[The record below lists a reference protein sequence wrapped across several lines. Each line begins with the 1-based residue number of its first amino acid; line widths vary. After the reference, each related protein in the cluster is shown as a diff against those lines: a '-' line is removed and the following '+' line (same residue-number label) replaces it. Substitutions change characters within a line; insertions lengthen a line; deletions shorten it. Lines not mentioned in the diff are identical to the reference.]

1 MEYLFE
7 ANFANGGNV
16 EIVLKNKEGEII
28 EHLAGFNEIFDV
40 FITKNVKTRTTN
52 EPVLRWFNS
61 NFKNWIKNEAP
72 GYNDHGNYIPE
83 KKFMDAVY
91 PKLEDVIEDLQS
103 DFDDM
108 SEEEIM
114 DAFPEYIR
122 KNPVGASIFAG
133 GRRFRLV
140 NVTAKLSGE
149 LIDYLNAVVINQEQR
164 NQLVMPDQFF
174 ARDLSKIP
182 AATAIEN
189 AHGYHVYLKRM
200 GEKITRDQLKQL
212 YAGLRKDVDYEVV
225 QKFADG
231 SRIVRALTA
240 RYTELEGKAMKHCV
254 ATYGRRVE
262 SGTERIYS
270 LQDDEGLPVCTF
282 ELSGNDKEIR
292 QVKGPHNGPV
302 HNVQYQDNAIE
313 FLQQGDRKFISSG
326 YGSTDYKLIGMKSPD
341 LKNVKKIELK
351 NDKKLDE
358 GFFKRRMFENEVLDA
373 EDDDTPKRP
382 TRTKTDNM
390 SSFRNMNFGSRT
402 DRLPSE
408 RRSSSSDDESSEGKG
423 WREKAMKL
431 HQASSSETEDA
442 MKGVQLDRQS
452 LIYLMNMDLSGLT
465 DEPRPPRTDVS
476 VPQYDITKPKA
487 ADLPAVLANA
497 LKVAGMQNPKWH
509 MVRNLPGYMSAGIR
523 AIGRQVFRPFT
534 STEIE
539 DIQVIANVNGS
550 GPNTSAELNA
560 VANFLVKFGT
570 KNSDAAMHF
579 HDRIPGY
586 SAEMKVFTFANY
598 TFLVVKDHAG
608 QYIYSWPSTDNKVAT
623 DDDTLKI
630 E

>member
-28 EHLAGFNEIFDV
+28 EHLAGFNEIFEV
-40 FITKNVKTRTTN
+40 FLTKNIKPRTTN
-52 EPVLRWFNS
+52 EVVLKWFNS
-61 NFKNWIKNEAP
+61 NFKNWLKNEAV
-72 GYNDHGNYIPE
+72 GYNDFGYYIPE

-122 KNPVGASIFAG
+122 KNPAGASIFAG

-140 NVTAKLSGE
+140 NVTAKLAGE
-149 LIDYLNAVVINQEQR
+149 LIDYLNAVAVNQNER
-164 NQLVMPDQFF
+164 NYQVMPDQFF
-174 ARDLSKIP
+174 ARDLTKVAVP
-182 AATAIEN
+182 MAIEN
-189 AHGYHVYLKRM
+189 ARGYHVYLERM
-200 GEKITRDQLKQL
+200 GEKLTKAQYKQMYKEL
-212 YAGLRKDVDYEVV
+212 RAGIDYEVV
-225 QKFADG
+225 KKFADG
-231 SRIVRALTA
+231 SRMVRALNSRFTDI
-240 RYTELEGKAMKHCV
+240 EGKAMRHCV
-254 ATYGRRVE
+254 ASYGARVN
-262 SGTERIYS
+262 SGAERIYS
-270 LQDDEGLPVCTF
+270 LQDEEGLPVVTI
-282 ELSGNDKEIR
+282 EMSGDDKEIR
-292 QVKGPHNGPV
+292 QVKGPANGPV
-302 HNVQYQDNAIE
+302 HDKKYHKNIIE
-313 FLQQGDRKFISSG
+313 FLQDGDRKFVSSG
-326 YGSTDYKLIGMKSPD
+326 YGSGDYKFIGMKSPD
-341 LKNVKKIELK
+341 LKNVKMIE
-351 NDKKLDE
+351 E
-358 GFFKRRMFENEVLDA
+358 GISKMLENEVLDA
-373 EDDDTPKRP
+373 EDDDIPQRLTK
-382 TRTKTDNM
+382 TKTDNL
-390 SSFRNMNFGSRT
+390 SSFRNINFGSRN
-402 DRLPSE
+402 DRLPSAG
-408 RRSSSSDDESSEGKG
+408 RKTSGDDESSKGEG

-431 HQASSSETEDA
+431 HTASAGETEDA
-442 MKGVQLDRQS
+442 IKGVQLDRQS

-598 TFLVVKDHAG
+598 TFLIVKDHAG